1 MKMQATM
8 SFNYPD
14 DEDKLRRAINAEQ
27 MYESLTWILDRIDEY
42 YEYDDNPD
50 SVVNSIKDK
59 VKHTLKLIGESWTY

>member
-59 VKHTLKLIGESWTY
+59 VKHTLKLIGES